1 MNLQRPPRTTPKEMT
16 KFHTDDYVNF
26 LRTVTP
32 DNMNEYSKQLTRC
45 KFSHCLKK
53 QNRKCRRARDESDIF
68 EFIQL
73 TSERTVLYMMACS
86 NFAKSQREVLLVST

>member
-45 KFSHCLKK
+45 KFSHCLKNK
-53 QNRKCRRARDESDIF
+53 IENVGEQGTNLIF
-68 EFIQL
+68 LNLF
-73 TSERTVLYMMACS
+73 S
-86 NFAKSQREVLLVST
+86 

>member
-1 MNLQRPPRTTPKEMT
+1 MSNIIVNQQRPPRTTPKEMT

-45 KFSHCLKK
+45 KFINTEKTK
-53 QNRKCRRARDESDIF
+53 QKFVGDPGRI
-68 EFIQL
+68 
-73 TSERTVLYMMACS
+73 
-86 NFAKSQREVLLVST
+86 